1 MIFVPKLIK
10 PSRFGQPKFQRGILH
25 PVGFWSSG
33 GGGSGTLALTTLASS
48 HSPLSGNAT
57 AGVRAQNN
65 GNVAELV
72 NGSVWFDQNA
82 STEWIDSF
90 GGGTASDYEVQ
101 LDTGTLLGDGVISGP
116 TRGTYHGLGTTRTW
130 TLVCESTTNESGTF
144 TSTMRI
150 REIADT
156 SNNVS
161 ASVQLTADATGI

>member
-10 PSRFGQPKFQRGILH
+10 QSRFGRPKFQRGILH

-33 GGGSGTLALTTLASS
+33 GGSGTLALTSLASN
-48 HSPLSGNAT
+48 HSPFSGDAT

-65 GNVAELV
+65 GNVAELTFGI
-72 NGSVWFDQNA
+72 NWFDQNA

-90 GGGTASDYEVQ
+90 GGGSASDYEVQ
-101 LDTGTLLGDGVISGP
+101 LDTGSLLGDGVISGP
-116 TRGTYHGLGTTRTW
+116 TRGTYRGLGVTRTW
-130 TLVCESTTNESGTF
+130 TLLCESATNESGTF